1 MIRLI
6 NKYLEEKAPWKTIK
20 EYPRSEEITATT
32 LFVSIEAIRICSL
45 LLNPIMPNKTAIVLK
60 AIGVENINIK
70 KIVFGEIPSGQ
81 KIKLIPTLFPR
92 IDS

>member
-1 MIRLI
+1 
-6 NKYLEEKAPWKTIK
+6 
-20 EYPRSEEITATT
+20 
-32 LFVSIEAIRICSL
+32 
-45 LLNPIMPNKTAIVLK
+45 MPNKTAIVLN

-70 KIVFGEIPSGQ
+70 KIVFGEIVSGQ